1 MYLEEGSGQALV
13 RASNTVNGIENARS
27 RSEKARLKMKMFLA
41 VLISF
46 FLSTADIT
54 SRFPPTKIYT
64 LNLSIVF
71 VRYSIKGL
79 L

>member
-41 VLISF
+41 VLIF
-46 FLSTADIT
+46 FFRITAKST
-54 SRFPPTKIYT
+54 SMLLRTKE
-64 LNLSIVF
+64 N
-71 VRYSIKGL
+71 KMN
-79 L
+79 